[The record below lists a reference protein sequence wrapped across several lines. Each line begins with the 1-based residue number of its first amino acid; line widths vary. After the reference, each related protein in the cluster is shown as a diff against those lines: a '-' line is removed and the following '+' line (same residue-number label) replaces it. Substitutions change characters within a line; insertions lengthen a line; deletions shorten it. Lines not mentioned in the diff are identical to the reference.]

1 MRILWQGF
9 THPVENRPYVDRL
22 LAYLDEISSKGVE
35 WEFAGIDPPDR
46 YLHRMTELRCSVQ
59 AIASA
64 VEAERRGFDCVVV
77 GHFQDAGLYEARA
90 ALEIPVVGLGES
102 AMLYALQLGRR
113 FGLVTID
120 PVFVRWHEEQVA
132 RYALDERF
140 AGVRAMETSVELFMR
155 AFEDEE
161 AAAGVRGQF
170 EGQARSLVDAGA
182 EVIVPAGGLPAL
194 LFQRIHGFA
203 VDGAVVLNP
212 TPVAAKL
219 AEVAVALRRLNGT
232 GPARVG
238 MFARPSDE
246 ALAEFLAQAGRMGRD

>member
-1 MRILWQGF
+1 MRIVWQGF

-22 LAYLDEISSKGVE
+22 LAYLREIAAEGVE
-35 WEFAGIDPPDR
+35 WRFAGIDPPDR

-59 AIASA
+59 AVASA
-64 VEAERRGFDCVVV
+64 IEAERGGADCVVM

-90 ALEIPVVGLGES
+90 ALDIPVVGLGETS
-102 AMLYALQLGRR
+102 MLYALQLGRR

-140 AGVRAMETSVELFMR
+140 AGVRSMETSVELFMR
-155 AFEDEE
+155 AFEDDEP
-161 AAAGVRGQF
+161 AADVRSQF
-170 EGQARSLVDAGA
+170 EAQARLLVEAGA

-194 LFQRIHGFA
+194 LFQALDRFA

-212 TPVAAKL
+212 TAVAAKQ
-219 AEVAVALRRLNGT
+219 AEVAVALHRLNGT
-232 GPARVG
+232 GPARIG
-238 MFARPSDE
+238 TFARPSDD
-246 ALAEFLAQAGRMGRD
+246 ALAEFLAQAGRMRP